1 MDRFERDASLKGFT
15 LIAGVDEAGRGPLAG
30 PVVAAAVI
38 LPNPP
43 PINLGIRDSK
53 ALSPK
58 ARSTIFMDICG
69 SALAIG
75 VGAVWE
81 SEIDEINIHRASL
94 KAMAKAVEALS
105 TRPDYILID
114 GRFALGTG
122 VPEQPVV
129 RGDALSV
136 SIAAA
141 SIAAKTVRDR
151 IMDAYHRIYP
161 GYNFIRNKGYGTEE
175 HLAALRT
182 KGPCPIHRKSFHPK
196 GLLND
201 VG

>member
-1 MDRFERDASLKGFT
+1 MDSFERDASLKGYG

-38 LPNPP
+38 LPFPP
-43 PINLGIRDSK
+43 PLNLGIKDSK

-58 ARSTIFMDICG
+58 ARSSILLDICR

-75 VGAVWE
+75 VGTVWNE
-81 SEIDEINIHRASL
+81 EIDEINIHRASL

-105 TRPDYILID
+105 RRPDFILID
-114 GRFALGTG
+114 GRFGLGTA
-122 VPEQPVV
+122 VPELAVV
-129 RGDALSV
+129 RGDGLSV

-141 SIAAKTVRDR
+141 SIVAKTARDR

-161 GYNFIRNKGYGTEE
+161 QYNFIRNKGYGTEE
-175 HLAALRT
+175 HLSALRSI
-182 KGPCPIHRKSFHPK
+182 GPCPIHRKSFHPK
-196 GLLND
+196 GLSND
-201 VG
+201 MG